1 MTEEVLISVKG
12 LHTME
17 DTQKDEVE
25 VISAGNY
32 YKRNGKHY
40 VLFEET
46 VEGSGESINS
56 RIKLAGERMEVC
68 QKGAVNSQL
77 VFERNRKN
85 ESWYGTPY
93 GNMLAGIRVKD
104 MKMEESE
111 DIIKASVDYSLE
123 LNYEHMA
130 DCSLQVKIVAKDSGR
145 FSLTE
150 Q

>member
-12 LHTME
+12 LHTLE

-25 VISAGNY
+25 VISAGKY

-123 LNYEHMA
+123 LNYEHMT

>member
-25 VISAGNY
+25 VISAGKY

-56 RIKLAGERMEVC
+56 RIKLAGERTEGC

>member
-25 VISAGNY
+25 VISAGKY

-56 RIKLAGERMEVC
+56 RIKLPGSAWRYAR
-68 QKGAVNSQL
+68 KGLLTA
-77 VFERNRKN
+77 
-85 ESWYGTPY
+85 SWYLNGT
-93 GNMLAGIRVKD
+93 GRTRAGTELL
-104 MKMEESE
+104 MEICWRES
-111 DIIKASVDYSLE
+111 
-123 LNYEHMA
+123 
-130 DCSLQVKIVAKDSGR
+130 G
-145 FSLTE
+145 
-150 Q
+150 

>member
-12 LHTME
+12 LHTLE

-25 VISAGNY
+25 VISAGKY

-130 DCSLQVKIVAKDSGR
+130 DCSLHVKIVAKDSGR